1 MIGGGAPSPT
11 TWLCPRQLGLGL
23 AVITH
28 VEPWEGAA
36 VPDSNPQVADA
47 ADIRAR
53 IDTTKPH
60 SARFW
65 NYFVGGK
72 DNYEVDREI
81 GDQIKEIFPGLV
93 DVAVTSRAF
102 LGRAV
107 THLAGEVGI
116 RQFLDIGTGLP
127 TADNTHQVAQRVA
140 PDARIVYVD
149 NDPIVLAHAN
159 ALLTSTPEGKTAYL
173 DADLYDPD
181 SVLEAAKGTLDFSQ
195 PIALIIL
202 NTLGHVAD
210 YERARGLVNRLM
222 AGLPSGSHLVIS
234 DSTATSE
241 GMIAASEA
249 YNSSGAVP
257 YYVRSVDEIA
267 GFFDG
272 LELVEPGVVQVTAW
286 RPEEG
291 DSANSKVAVD
301 AYGAVGRKA

>member
-1 MIGGGAPSPT
+1 
-11 TWLCPRQLGLGL
+11 
-23 AVITH
+23 
-28 VEPWEGAA
+28 
-36 VPDSNPQVADA
+36 VPHTP
-47 ADIRAR
+47 
-53 IDTTKPH
+53 IDTSKPH

-81 GDQIKEIFPGLV
+81 GDHIKEIFPGLV
-93 DVAVTSRAF
+93 DVAVTSRRF

-107 THLAGEVGI
+107 RHLAGEQGV

-127 TADNTHQVAQRVA
+127 TADNTHEVAQRVA

-159 ALLTSTPEGKTAYL
+159 ALLTSAPEGRTAYL
-173 DADLYDPD
+173 QADLYDPE
-181 SVLEAAKGTLDFSQ
+181 SILRAAADTLDLDR
-195 PIALIIL
+195 PVALMIL

-210 YERARGLVNRLM
+210 HDRALDLVRRLM
-222 AGLPSGSHLVIS
+222 SGLAPGSYLVIS

-257 YYVRSVDEIA
+257 YHVRAVEEIA
-267 GFFDG
+267 AFFDG
-272 LELVEPGVVQVTAW
+272 LEPVAPGVVRVTEW
-286 RPEEG
+286 RPEEAG
-291 DSANSKVAVD
+291 PAGVD
-301 AYGAVGRKA
+301 AYCGVGRKL

>member
-1 MIGGGAPSPT
+1 MS
-11 TWLCPRQLGLGL
+11 
-23 AVITH
+23 
-28 VEPWEGAA
+28 
-36 VPDSNPQVADA
+36 DSTSQTDA
-47 ADIRAR
+47 TVGTPGR
-53 IDTTKPH
+53 IDTSKPH

-81 GDQIKEIFPGLV
+81 GDHIKEIFPGLV
-93 DVAVTSRAF
+93 DVAVTSRHF

-107 THLAGEVGI
+107 THLAGEQGI
-116 RQFLDIGTGLP
+116 RQFLDVGTGLP

-149 NDPIVLAHAN
+149 NDPVVLAHAN
-159 ALLTSTPEGKTAYL
+159 ALLTSTKEGKTAYL
-173 DADLYDPD
+173 DADLYDPEA
-181 SVLEAAKGTLDFSQ
+181 VLEAAAGTLDFSR
-195 PIALIIL
+195 PVGLMIL

-210 YERARGLVNRLM
+210 YEQARDLVRRLM

-257 YYVRSVDEIA
+257 YYVRSIEEIG

-272 LELVEPGVVQVTAW
+272 LELVEPGIVQVTKW
-286 RPEEG
+286 RADHD
-291 DSANSKVAVD
+291 DSANFAVAVD
-301 AYGAVGRKA
+301 AYCGVGRKP

>member
-1 MIGGGAPSPT
+1 MSDPTAQTAVTAGAP
-11 TWLCPRQLGLGL
+11 G
-23 AVITH
+23 
-28 VEPWEGAA
+28 
-36 VPDSNPQVADA
+36 
-47 ADIRAR
+47 R
-53 IDTTKPH
+53 IDTSKPH

-81 GDQIKEIFPGLV
+81 GDRIKEIFPGLV
-93 DVAVTSRAF
+93 DVAVTSRHF

-107 THLAGEVGI
+107 RHLAGEQGV
-116 RQFLDIGTGLP
+116 RQFLDVGTGLP

-149 NDPIVLAHAN
+149 NDPVVLAHAN
-159 ALLTSTPEGKTAYL
+159 ALLTSTPEGRTAYL
-173 DADLYDPD
+173 DADLYDPEA
-181 SVLEAAKGTLDFSQ
+181 VLRAASGTLDFTR
-195 PIALIIL
+195 PVALMIL

-210 YERARGLVNRLM
+210 HEQARDLVRRLM

-249 YNSSGAVP
+249 YNASGAVP
-257 YYVRSVDEIA
+257 YHVRSVEEIG

-272 LELVEPGVVQVTAW
+272 LDLVEPGIVRVTEW
-286 RPEEG
+286 RADPG
-291 DSANSKVAVD
+291 DPANFAAAVD
-301 AYGAVGRKA
+301 AYCGVGRKP